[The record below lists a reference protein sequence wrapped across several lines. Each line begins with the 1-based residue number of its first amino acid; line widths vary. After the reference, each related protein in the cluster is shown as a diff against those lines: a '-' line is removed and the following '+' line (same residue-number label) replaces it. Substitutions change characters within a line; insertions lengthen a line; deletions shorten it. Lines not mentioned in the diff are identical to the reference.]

1 MNNIFFKGKR
11 YNVGDPV
18 LVDDKEEMNAARWET
33 EKEYLTRVEKVAKDT
48 MGLTEKESTA
58 KIVDLTSKLE
68 KAEADN
74 KSLKEELEKRD
85 AEIAELKKG
94 DKK

>member
-1 MNNIFFKGKR
+1 M
-11 YNVGDPV
+11 
-18 LVDDKEEMNAARWET
+18 KEE
-33 EKEYLTRVEKVAKDT
+33 
-48 MGLTEKESTA
+48 
-58 KIVDLTSKLE
+58 LE